1 DATCIS
7 LSRFLGLY
15 VVELLGSQISAAG
28 KNSSSLQLV
37 TLDESG
43 WSSDSISGNFPSRMS
58 LRLRRQEVFLK
69 KEVMEWRRSDT
80 GGVPEELETGDCGG
94 VRPKPTTVEKR
105 LGNDTRRGGGETFES
120 DGELC
125 GVEG

>member
-1 DATCIS
+1 
-7 LSRFLGLY
+7 
-15 VVELLGSQISAAG
+15 
-28 KNSSSLQLV
+28 
-37 TLDESG
+37 
-43 WSSDSISGNFPSRMS
+43 
-58 LRLRRQEVFLK
+58 
-69 KEVMEWRRSDT
+69 MEWRRSDT

-125 GVEG
+125 GVEGGVGALLSDISILRIGSWLQSLCLGLVGGDDGSS